1 MKLTKAVKGKDC
13 FDSLT
18 ESLCSRLSNAIGT
31 ASQRRGACVIFETEQ
46 NTGHPPPYGRTMF
59 NIGMSLADQATIS
72 GVRFI
77 TTVLIA
83 RYAGSEEV
91 GIYSISFGFLLI
103 ATCMQDALV
112 CAPFTLFHSRSLGNY
127 LGRYQGSVL
136 FQVVTVGLVSAI
148 CFGVAWGL
156 GRAQGSTL
164 GLNEA
169 FGALALSTPF
179 VLLREFARRVELA
192 RLRLTAAFCIDAIS
206 GCLQLLFIGLLI
218 RFDLLQIGGVYF
230 AMGASCAI
238 PAVVWLG
245 VAYRESHYHL
255 PSVVDDMQRHWA
267 VGRWPF
273 FAQILGILHLQGV
286 LWIVGWQLGVA
297 TAGMFAVCNYAI
309 FLVNPLAL
317 GVCNVLSPLA
327 VQTFQNSGLSRVRAL
342 VWMAMLGMSAA
353 IALFSIVAYWYADII
368 LVTIYKD
375 PALQGHELL
384 MLLLGINMALGVAHM
399 MNDQGVWAIEHPSW
413 LLRSTLLTVTV
424 TFVLAIPLVLVWSL
438 NGAALSLI
446 VGRFVGLTY
455 QSARFFL
462 GPIGGDKDPLL
473 ETRGPA

>member
-1 MKLTKAVKGKDC
+1 MT
-13 FDSLT
+13 
-18 ESLCSRLSNAIGT
+18 
-31 ASQRRGACVIFETEQ
+31 FETEQ
-46 NTGHPPPYGRTMF
+46 TTGHSLPYGRPMF

-83 RYAGSEEV
+83 RYAGSQEL

-112 CAPFTLFHSRSLGNY
+112 CAPFTLFHSRNLGNY
-127 LGRYQGSVL
+127 LRRYQGSVL

-148 CFGVAWGL
+148 CFGGAWGL
-156 GRAQGSTL
+156 GRLQGNTI

-192 RLRLTAAFCIDAIS
+192 RLRLTTAFCIDAIS

-218 RFDLLQIGGVYF
+218 RLDLLHIVGVYF

-238 PAVVWLG
+238 PAIVWLCI
-245 VAYRESHYHL
+245 AYRERQYHL
-255 PSVVDDMQRHWA
+255 PNVVDEMQRHWA

-273 FAQILGILHLQGV
+273 FAQVLGILHLQGV
-286 LWIVGWQLGVA
+286 LWIVGWKLGAA
-297 TAGMFAVCNYAI
+297 TAGMFAACNYVI
-309 FLVNPLAL
+309 FFINPLAL

-327 VQTFQNSGLSRVRAL
+327 VQSFQQSGVSRVRAL
-342 VWMAMLGMSAA
+342 IWMAMVGMSAT
-353 IALFSIVAYWYADII
+353 ITLFSLVAYWYADII
-368 LVTIYKD
+368 LLTIYKD
-375 PALQGHELL
+375 PAFQGHGLL

-399 MNDQGVWAIEHPSW
+399 MNDQGVWAIEHPGW
-413 LLRSTLLTVTV
+413 LLRSTLLTVSV
-424 TFVLAIPLVLVWSL
+424 TLVLAIPLVFHWSL

-446 VGRFVGLTY
+446 LGRLVGLTY
-455 QSARFFL
+455 QSAKFFL
-462 GPIGGDKDPLL
+462 GTITRDKDSLL
-473 ETRGPA
+473 ETRGLA